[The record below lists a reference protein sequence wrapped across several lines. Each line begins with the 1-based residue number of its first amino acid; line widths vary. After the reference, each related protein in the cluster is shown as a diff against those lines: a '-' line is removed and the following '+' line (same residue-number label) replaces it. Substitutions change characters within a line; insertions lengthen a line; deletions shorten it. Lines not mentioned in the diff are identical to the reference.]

1 MWDVGYGI
9 WDVGWGHHAKE
20 GSMKIVRGTAYRD
33 LEIYR
38 IAHGIG
44 VETHHFSLSL
54 PKFEL
59 YETGSQLRRSSKSVS
74 ANIVE
79 GFCRRRYKAEFIR
92 YLVFAHASCN
102 ETIERMEYVR
112 DCHPERKDSAQEFL
126 ISLERLGG
134 KLNRFIG
141 SVEKYHKT

>member
-1 MWDVGYGI
+1 
-9 WDVGWGHHAKE
+9 
-20 GSMKIVRGTAYRD
+20 MKIVGGTTYKD
-33 LEIYR
+33 LEIYQ
-38 IAHGIG
+38 IAHALG

-92 YLVFAHASCN
+92 YLVFAHSSCN
-102 ETIERMEYVR
+102 EAIEWMEYVR
-112 DCHPERKDSAQEFL
+112 DCHSDQRDGAQDFL
-126 ISLERLGG
+126 IRLNGLGG

-141 SVEKYHKT
+141 SVEKYHRI